1 LAVLRASP
9 RRAIFD
15 LAHLESLSS
24 AQGLNLFVSPRT
36 LYVLQN
42 LVAADVGDWTRYA
55 KQILEGGWYITPSE
69 EDDEWQT
76 MLDVIEGVEVEVYPV
91 GQFEPQGEVL
101 INEIDTYTIGTSGQ
115 IEIVV
120 PEDKVWVVHGLAMMN
135 DSSDCIGFITT
146 RDPSAGEIYRCTD
159 LFPMITG
166 TWYPLNALFTLSAGM
181 KVRAYFG
188 GCTDVDHI
196 FLQYHL
202 TEYDA

>member
-76 MLDVIEGVEVEVYPV
+76 MLDTIEGVEVEVYPV
-91 GQFEPQGEVL
+91 TSLCQFPT
-101 INEIDTYTIGTSGQ
+101 ITIDDIDTYAIGSTATIEKVIPAGEVWQ
-115 IEIVV
+115 IQ
-120 PEDKVWVVHGLAMMN
+120 GLAVKN
-135 DSSDCIGFITT
+135 QQHSCGYHIETKN
-146 RDPSAGEIYRCTD
+146 PS
-159 LFPMITG
+159 TG
-166 TWYPLNALFTLSAGM
+166 KSCWAVYNGALSAGYWVGHTCGLHLVGGM
-181 KVRAYFG
+181 AFRATFFD
-188 GCTDVDHI
+188 CTDVDHVY
-196 FLQYHL
+196 LMYHAAVW
-202 TEYDA
+202 EE